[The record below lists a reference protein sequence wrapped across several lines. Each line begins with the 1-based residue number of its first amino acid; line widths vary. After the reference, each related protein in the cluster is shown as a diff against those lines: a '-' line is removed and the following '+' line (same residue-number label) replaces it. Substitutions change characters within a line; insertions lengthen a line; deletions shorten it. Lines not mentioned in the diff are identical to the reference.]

1 MFSICDICQGKLSL
15 SDNIIGN
22 NLRKIRQDQRLTLS
36 KLAEL
41 LNTSH
46 SYISEIEN
54 GKKSLSL
61 NLIMSLSA
69 KCKVNVNWLL
79 TGEGSMYRQEKER
92 PSNCIVNIADI
103 PREHIKQW
111 IDDFWKDLDE
121 EKRVW
126 LIVEMKRQFP
136 EFVEWLKKNEESL
149 SEQNTYP
156 DTVANTG

>member
-1 MFSICDICQGKLSL
+1 M

-22 NLRKIRQDQRLTLS
+22 NLKKIRQDQGLTLS
-36 KLAEL
+36 KFGEL
-41 LNTSH
+41 LETSY
-46 SYISEIEN
+46 SYLSEIEN
-54 GKKSLSL
+54 GKKALSL

-69 KCKVNVNWLL
+69 KCEVNVNWLL
-79 TGEGSMYRQEKER
+79 TGEGQMYRQEKER
-92 PSNCIVNIADI
+92 PSNGIVNIADI

-136 EFVEWLKKNEESL
+136 EFALWLEKNEESL
-149 SEQNTYP
+149 SEQNTSP
-156 DTVANTG
+156 DSVTNRA

>member
-1 MFSICDICQGKLSL
+1 L

-92 PSNCIVNIADI
+92 PSNGIVNIADI
-103 PREHIKQW
+103 PREQIKQW

-121 EKRVW
+121 EKRAW

-136 EFVEWLKKNEESL
+136 EFVEWIKKNEESL
-149 SEQNTYP
+149 SGQNTSS

>member
-1 MFSICDICQGKLSL
+1 M

-22 NLRKIRQDQRLTLS
+22 NLKKIRQDQGLTLS
-36 KLAEL
+36 KFGEL
-41 LNTSH
+41 LETSY
-46 SYISEIEN
+46 SYLSEIEN
-54 GKKSLSL
+54 GKKALSL

-69 KCKVNVNWLL
+69 KCEVNVNWLL
-79 TGEGSMYRQEKER
+79 TGEGQMYRQEKER
-92 PSNCIVNIADI
+92 QSNGIINIANI

-136 EFVEWLKKNEESL
+136 EFALWLEKNEESL
-149 SEQNTYP
+149 SEQNTSP
-156 DTVANTG
+156 DSVTNRA

>member
-1 MFSICDICQGKLSL
+1 M

-22 NLRKIRQDQRLTLS
+22 NLKKIRQDQGLTLS
-36 KLAEL
+36 KFGEL
-41 LNTSH
+41 LETSY
-46 SYISEIEN
+46 SYLSEIEN
-54 GKKSLSL
+54 GKKALSL

-69 KCKVNVNWLL
+69 KCEVNVNWLL
-79 TGEGSMYRQEKER
+79 TGEGQMYRQEKER
-92 PSNCIVNIADI
+92 PSNGIVNIADI

-136 EFVEWLKKNEESL
+136 EFALWLEKNEESL
-149 SEQNTYP
+149 SEQNTSP
-156 DTVANTG
+156 DSVTNTA

>member
-1 MFSICDICQGKLSL
+1 M

-22 NLRKIRQDQRLTLS
+22 NLRKIRQDQGLTLS

-41 LNTSH
+41 LNTSS

-69 KCKVNVNWLL
+69 KFKVNLNWLL
-79 TGEGSMYRQEKER
+79 TGEGLMYRQEKER
-92 PSNCIVNIADI
+92 PSNGIVNIADI
-103 PREHIKQW
+103 PREQIKQW
-111 IDDFWKDLDE
+111 IDDFWNDLDK
-121 EKRVW
+121 EKKVW
-126 LIVEMKRQFP
+126 LMVEMKRQFP
-136 EFVEWLKKNEESL
+136 EFALWLEKNEESL
-149 SEQNTYP
+149 SEQNTSP